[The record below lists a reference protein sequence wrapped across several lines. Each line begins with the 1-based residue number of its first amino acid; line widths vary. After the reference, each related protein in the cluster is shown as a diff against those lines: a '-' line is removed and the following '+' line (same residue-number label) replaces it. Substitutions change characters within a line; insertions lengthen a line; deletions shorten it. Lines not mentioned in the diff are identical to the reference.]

1 MIRDAISK
9 LAGGH
14 SLTEEESSFVM
25 EEIMNGEAT
34 PAQFGSFV
42 TAMHIKG
49 ETVDEIVG
57 MARVMKQMALHVE
70 VEGILVDTC
79 GTGGDGSNTFNIS
92 TTSGFVAAGAGVK
105 VAKHGNRAMSGSCGS
120 ADVLESLNVK
130 IDLSPDGVKQCIEE
144 TGFGFMFAQKFHP
157 SMKFAAGPRK
167 EIGIRTI
174 FNFLGPLT
182 NPAGAKRQILGVS
195 DKSMAG
201 KMAEVLSRL
210 GSIKALV
217 LRGDD
222 GLDEITLSAKTQV
235 WESEGGA
242 VRQYTLSPGDFGFD
256 QKSIDHIRVNTVNE
270 SVNKL
275 QKVLSGKAGPEREI
289 VLLNSAAALMVS
301 GVTDSFRDGIER
313 AAESIDSGQAK
324 SKLDALINLS
334 NKLT

>member
-1 MIRDAISK
+1 MIRDAITK
-9 LAGGH
+9 LTKGN
-14 SLTEEESSFVM
+14 SLTEDESSYSM

-70 VEGILVDTC
+70 AEGILVDTC

-92 TTSGFVAAGAGVK
+92 TTSGFVAAGAGIK
-105 VAKHGNRAMSGSCGS
+105 IAKHGNRAMSGSCGS

-130 IDLSPDGVKQCIEE
+130 IDLSPDGVKKCIDE
-144 TGFGFMFAQKFHP
+144 TGFGFMFAQRFHP

-182 NPAGAKRQILGVS
+182 NPAGAERQVIGVS

-210 GSIKALV
+210 GSIRALI

-222 GLDEITLSAKTQV
+222 GLDEITLSTNTQV
-235 WESEGGA
+235 WELQEGK
-242 VRQYTLSPGDFGFD
+242 VSQYTISPVDFGLD
-256 QKSIDHIRVNTVNE
+256 QQSIDPVRVNTVNE
-270 SVNKL
+270 SVSKL
-275 QKVLSGKAGPEREI
+275 QNVLSGESGPEREI
-289 VLLNSAAALMVS
+289 VLLNTAAALMVS
-301 GVTDSFRDGIER
+301 GTTNSLRDGFEI
-313 AAESIDSGQAK
+313 AAESIDSGRAK
-324 SKLDALINLS
+324 SKLDSLVNLS